1 MVFRYENE
9 RLERKLVPRRL
20 SDYSLSSSQ
29 MSATS
34 PESSSSSNDLSIK
47 IGTSKK
53 SVEPQ
58 PRINT
63 LPLNSD
69 MRYVTGAAT
78 VEEKVVSEFFDDFV
92 MYPCNSESIPGFLE
106 HLPSMFHEV
115 SIGNRIALRWAVQAA
130 AYANLPRDRNPG
142 SSEKAMQCYSLA
154 LSALSESLSEPDAVA
169 DDYILM
175 TVVVLDLFEVR
186 SSVTL
191 PLVSYGVTH
200 SA

>member
-9 RLERKLVPRRL
+9 KLERKLVPRRL

-29 MSATS
+29 MSGTS
-34 PESSSSSNDLSIK
+34 PESSSSSNDLSVIC
-47 IGTSKK
+47 GMSKK
-53 SVEPQ
+53 LVEPQ
-58 PRINT
+58 GRINT

-69 MRYVTGAAT
+69 MRYASVAT
-78 VEEKVVSEFFDDFV
+78 TTEDKVVSEFFDEFV
-92 MYPCNSESIPGFLE
+92 MYPCNSESVPGFLE

-115 SIGNRIALRWAVQAA
+115 SVGNRIALRWAVQAA

-142 SSEKAMQCYSLA
+142 SSDKAMQCYGLA

-175 TVVVLDLFEVR
+175 TIVVLDLFEV
-186 SSVTL
+186 
-191 PLVSYGVTH
+191 
-200 SA
+200 